1 MAKQIVALQAALEQM
16 AEQFPGSFEGYTL
29 RVVESHQSSKADTS
43 GTAKAVSASL
53 ATLTGL
59 CGAWADGRGHSPST
73 TSSPTLRLTP
83 RPRPPPGESAVW
95 SDDRIERVRERDLQ
109 LAGGGTSHEGV
120 SPVPEAA
127 IDGHAFHTYALTSA
141 DGNVQFQFRHNVA
154 GRSTYAEG
162 TIDAAVFLAKRVASA
177 DSQRIYDMVDV
188 LKSGAM

>member
-16 AEQFPGSFEGYTL
+16 AEQFPGSFDGYKL

-53 ATLTGL
+53 ATLTGQSEPWGGRRSNP
-59 CGAWADGRGHSPST
+59 CHHHQQQHADAHR
-73 TSSPTLRLTP
+73 
-83 RPRPPPGESAVW
+83 RPHPGESAVW
-95 SDDRIERVRERDLQ
+95 SDERIERVRERGLQ

-141 DGNVQFQFRHNVA
+141 DGNVEFQFRHNVA